1 MASNTAQAA
10 SSHAKSAV
18 QDRAA
23 TIARL
28 TREASVEITVH
39 DAESLEE
46 SRRLLP
52 EGKALYV
59 SHLPKQQWSETEA
72 ACRAV
77 RAAGFRPVPH
87 VPVRLLPD
95 AAAIDRV
102 LGGFVEAAQVDEVL
116 LISGDYPRALGPY
129 TEVLQVLNSGAL
141 QRHGLRRVS
150 VAGHPEGHP
159 RVRLADIRRAEL
171 NKAQAAQNA
180 GLELT
185 FLTQFFFEHSPF
197 LDWVRE
203 LRSAGVKARV
213 MGGLAGPTKLATLVK
228 FAVRCGAGAS
238 MRVLTARP
246 AAFTK
251 LLGEHGPESVLDGL
265 AQALCEEAGDFAGV
279 HFFCFGGFIRTCQW
293 LQAVADGRFRMDD
306 AAGFR
311 V

>member
-1 MASNTAQAA
+1 MACIMAPSSN
-10 SSHAKSAV
+10 AKLQV

-23 TIARL
+23 IIAQL
-28 TREASVEITVH
+28 AGDASVEITVH
-39 DAESLEE
+39 DVGQLEE

-52 EGKALYV
+52 PGKALYV
-59 SHLPKQQWSETEA
+59 SHLPKQQWHETQA

-95 AAAIDRV
+95 AASVDRV
-102 LGGFVEAAQVDEVL
+102 LGSFVDAAQVDEVL
-116 LISGDYPRALGPY
+116 LISGDYPQALGPY
-129 TEVLQVLNSGAL
+129 TEVLQLLNSGAL
-141 QRHGLRRVS
+141 QRHGIKRVS

-159 RVRLADIRRAEL
+159 KVPPAQIRRAEL
-171 NKAQAAQNA
+171 DKARAAQQA

-185 FLTQFFFEHSPF
+185 FLTQFFFEEAPF

-203 LRSAGVKARV
+203 LRSAGVRARV
-213 MGGLAGPTKLATLVK
+213 VGGLAGPTKLGTLIK
-228 FAVRCGAGAS
+228 FAMRCGAGAS

-246 AAFTK
+246 VAFTK
-251 LLGEHGPESVLDGL
+251 LLGDHGPESVLSEL
-265 AQALCEEAGDFAGV
+265 AQARCEGAGDFAGV
-279 HFFCFGGFIRTCQW
+279 HLFCFGGFVRTCQW
-293 LQAVADGRFRMDD
+293 LQAIADGRFTLDD